1 MSQWWGETLPE
12 AQASDGYKGKAG
24 CSVEHFPGTLG
35 RAGKSWAM
43 GTSSPEK
50 LGQRPKE
57 VVLHN
62 SPRAVAI

>member
-1 MSQWWGETLPE
+1 MGIR
-12 AQASDGYKGKAG
+12 GKNSWEAG

-57 VVLHN
+57 VVLTT
-62 SPRAVAI
+62 SQIAVAI